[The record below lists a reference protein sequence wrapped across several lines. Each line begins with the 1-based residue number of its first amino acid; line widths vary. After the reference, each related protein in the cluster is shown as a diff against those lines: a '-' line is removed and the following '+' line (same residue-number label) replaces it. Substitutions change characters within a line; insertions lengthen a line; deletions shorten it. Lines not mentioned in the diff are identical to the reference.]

1 MRSPGPPGRAGS
13 ATRRLERG
21 RLAAVRNADE
31 MLSPTVEN
39 STDRKTAVPS
49 VPPICRKN
57 SDDDVATP
65 MSRTGTAFCTASTS
79 GCIVKP
85 SPSPNR
91 TEQAKMNCSVVSV
104 WRRENI
110 SEPLAMSIVPTTGN
124 AL

>member
-1 MRSPGPPGRAGS
+1 
-13 ATRRLERG
+13 
-21 RLAAVRNADE
+21 
-31 MLSPTVEN
+31 MLGPTVEN
-39 STDRKTAVPS
+39 STDRNTAVPR

-65 MSRTGTAFCTASTS
+65 MSRTCTAFCTASTS

-91 TEQAKMNCSVVSV
+91 IDTANTNGSVVPAS
-104 WRRENI
+104 RREKNRA
-110 SEPLAMSIVPTTGN
+110 PRPMRTVPITGK